1 MTTSTSETET
11 LLVPLEQ
18 YLAAGVHIGT
28 KFRTAHM
35 SKYVYK
41 VNPNGLCVLN
51 VQEIDRRLR
60 MAAKILSK
68 FNPEDF
74 VIVCRRENGWKAVK
88 AFSRVLGVE
97 KVFAG
102 RYPAGII
109 TNSNLNTYFEPKV
122 MLVIDPIPDKNA
134 VHDALISGVTTV
146 ALCDSNNTTESIDFC
161 IPCNNK
167 GSKSIG
173 LIMWILASNYLQE
186 RGLLPRGKA
195 LDTPLED
202 FTAETVTA

>member
-1 MTTSTSETET
+1 MVETET

-35 SKYVYK
+35 SRFIYK

-60 MAAKILSK
+60 LAAKILSK
-68 FNPEDF
+68 YNPDDI
-74 VIVCRRENGWKAVK
+74 VVVCRRENGWKAAK
-88 AFSRVLGVE
+88 SFARVLGIE

-109 TNSNLNTYFEPKV
+109 TNPNLSTYFEPKI
-122 MLVIDPIPDKNA
+122 MLIIDPLPDKNA
-134 VHDALISGVTTV
+134 VHDALISGVAV
-146 ALCDSNNTTESIDFC
+146 IAMCDSNNTIESIDFA

-173 LIMWILASNYLQE
+173 LILWILANSYLQE
-186 RGLLPRGKA
+186 RGLLERGKNI
-195 LDTPLED
+195 DTPVED
-202 FTAETVTA
+202 FAAESVA